1 MATIKDISRK
11 LGISV
16 TTVSRA
22 LNGYSDVNEDTRKR
36 IQDAAKAMNYR
47 PNQIARK
54 LVTGRSGIVA
64 MVLPDDFGITTKAIW
79 FEIISGLSS
88 EFSKREMDFVLNVS
102 AKENILGV
110 YQRMIDRGTADGFI
124 IIAPV
129 KNDPRVVMLNANKVP
144 FVIHGQADQKCDYA
158 YFDIDN
164 YGLTR
169 RSVDHLVGLRHRRI
183 AFVSGPKEHGFITQR
198 VRGFSDGLKAHG
210 LEVKPSWICYAERM
224 SEDFGLVSA
233 IRILTRS
240 GPVPTAFICGNTL
253 IAKGIYKA
261 AASLNLSV
269 PRDISVVAHDDALP
283 ENRAV
288 NFDPPL
294 TVTRAPLR
302 NSSEPLADILVR
314 RVQGEDLATLQ
325 VTEAEE
331 FIIRQSSAT
340 APSED

>member
-1 MATIKDISRK
+1 MATIKDISKK

-36 IQDAAKAMNYR
+36 IQQAAKALNYK

-54 LVTGRSGIVA
+54 LVSGRSGIVA
-64 MVLPDDFGITTKAIW
+64 MVLPDDYGITTRDIW

-88 EFSKREMDFVLNVS
+88 EFSKRDMDFVLNVS

-110 YQRMIDRGTADGFI
+110 YQRMIDRGTTDGFI

-129 KNDPRVVMLNANKVP
+129 KNDPRVAMLEKNKVP
-144 FVIHGQADQKCDYA
+144 FVIHGQADQRFEYA

-169 RSVDHLVGLRHRRI
+169 RSVEYLIGLGHTRI
-183 AFVSGPKEHGFITQR
+183 AFVSGPREHGFITHR
-198 VRGFSDGLKAHG
+198 VRGFTDALRNHN
-210 LEVKPSWICYAERM
+210 LEPKSAWIRYADKM

-233 IRILTRS
+233 IQILSRGAES
-240 GPVPTAFICGNTL
+240 PTAFICGNTL

-261 AASLNLSV
+261 AASLGLSI
-269 PRDISVVAHDDALP
+269 PADISIIAHDDALP
-283 ENRAV
+283 DTRAIS
-288 NFDPPL
+288 FDPPL

-302 NSSEPLADILVR
+302 DSSAPLADILVR
-314 RVQGEDLATLQ
+314 RIQGDPLSELQ
-325 VTEAEE
+325 VMVPDQ
-331 FIIRQSSAT
+331 FIERQST
-340 APSED
+340 GPLQD

>member
-1 MATIKDISRK
+1 MATIKDISKK

-36 IQDAAKAMNYR
+36 IQDAAKALNYR

-79 FEIISGLSS
+79 FEIISGLSA

-102 AKENILGV
+102 AKDNILGV

-124 IIAPV
+124 LIAPV
-129 KNDPRVVMLNANKVP
+129 KNDPRVAMLEAAKVP
-144 FVIHGQADQKCDYA
+144 FVIHGQADQRCEYA

-169 RSVDHLVGLRHRRI
+169 RSVDHLVSLGHKRI
-183 AFVSGPKEHGFITQR
+183 AFVSGPKEHGFVTQR
-198 VRGFSDGLKAHG
+198 VQGFNDALQAHG
-210 LEVKPSWICYAERM
+210 LEGRPSWIRYADRM
-224 SEDFGLVSA
+224 TENFGLVSA
-233 IRILTRS
+233 IQILSRGGS
-240 GPVPTAFICGNTL
+240 VPTAFICGNTL
-253 IAKGIYKA
+253 IARGIYQA
-261 AASLNLSV
+261 AASLELSV
-269 PRDISVVAHDDALP
+269 PQDISVIAHDDALP

-294 TVTRAPLR
+294 TVTRSPLR
-302 NSSEPLADILVR
+302 NSSAPLADLLVR
-314 RVQGEDLATLQ
+314 RIQGEDLHSLQ
-325 VTEAEE
+325 VTETEE
-331 FIIRQSSAT
+331 FITRTST
-340 APSED
+340 APAPKDG

>member
-1 MATIKDISRK
+1 MATIKDISKK

-36 IQDAAKAMNYR
+36 IQQAAKALNYK

-54 LVTGRSGIVA
+54 LVSGRSGIVA
-64 MVLPDDFGITTKAIW
+64 MVLPDDYGITTRDIW

-88 EFSKREMDFVLNVS
+88 EFSKRDMDFVLNVS

-110 YQRMIDRGTADGFI
+110 YQRMIDRGTTDGFI

-129 KNDPRVVMLNANKVP
+129 KNDPRVAMLEKNKVP
-144 FVIHGQADQKCDYA
+144 FVIHGQADQRFEYA

-169 RSVDHLVGLRHRRI
+169 RSVEYLIGLGHTRI
-183 AFVSGPKEHGFITQR
+183 AFVSGPREHGFITHR
-198 VRGFSDGLKAHG
+198 VRGFTDALRNHN
-210 LEVKPSWICYAERM
+210 LEPKSSWIRYADKM

-233 IRILTRS
+233 IQILSRGAGS
-240 GPVPTAFICGNTL
+240 PTAFICGNTL

-261 AASLNLSV
+261 SASLGLSI
-269 PRDISVVAHDDALP
+269 PADISIIAHDDALP
-283 ENRAV
+283 DTRAIS
-288 NFDPPL
+288 FAPPL

-302 NSSEPLADILVR
+302 DSSAPLADILVR
-314 RVQGEDLATLQ
+314 RIQGDPLSELQ
-325 VTEAEE
+325 VMVPDQ
-331 FIIRQSSAT
+331 FIERQST
-340 APSED
+340 GPLQD

>member
-1 MATIKDISRK
+1 MATIKDISK
-11 LGISV
+11 QLGISV

-36 IQDAAKAMNYR
+36 IQDAAKALNYR

-79 FEIISGLSS
+79 FEIISGLSA
-88 EFSKREMDFVLNVS
+88 EFSKRDMDFVLNVS
-102 AKENILGV
+102 AKDSILGV

-124 IIAPV
+124 LIAPV
-129 KNDPRVVMLNANKVP
+129 KNDPRVAMLEAAKVP
-144 FVIHGQADQKCDYA
+144 FVIHGQAEQRCEYA

-169 RSVDHLVGLRHRRI
+169 RSVDHLVGLGHERI
-183 AFVSGPKEHGFITQR
+183 AFVSGPKEHGFVTQR
-198 VRGFSDGLKAHG
+198 VQGFTDALKAHG
-210 LEVKPSWICYAERM
+210 LEIRPSWIRYADRM
-224 SEDFGLVSA
+224 TENFGLVSA
-233 IRILTRS
+233 IQILSRN
-240 GPVPTAFICGNTL
+240 GPAPTAFICGNTL
-253 IAKGIYKA
+253 IANGIYKA
-261 AASLNLSV
+261 AASLELSV
-269 PRDISVVAHDDALP
+269 PQDISVVAHDDALP

-294 TVTRAPLR
+294 TVTRSPLR
-302 NSSEPLADILVR
+302 NSSEPLADLLVR
-314 RVQGEDLATLQ
+314 RIQGEELSTLQ

-331 FIIRQSSAT
+331 FITRQST
-340 APSED
+340 APPPIAE